1 MICTFY
7 LLPLNFEVWT
17 LNFMI
22 CTFYLWTLSF
32 ELWTLWYVP
41 FFLWALSFELW
52 ALNFMIY
59 TFYLWTLRFEHW
71 TLWYVPLTTTNY
83 ANDIIIATIN
93 LSTCLLINLS
103 TPHIIKFNV
112 QTSKF
117 KGTPNV
123 TNTNR
128 MWMSRHVV
136 YDRKMKYEGRIN
148 KVMMNKRMGNK
159 KTK

>member
-1 MICTFY
+1 MY
-7 LLPLNFEVWT
+7 LLSLNIEFWT

-22 CTFYLWTLSF
+22 CTFF
-32 ELWTLWYVP
+32 P
-41 FFLWALSFELW
+41 LSFELW

-103 TPHIIKFNV
+103 TPHIIKFKV

-148 KVMMNKRMGNK
+148 KVMMNKRLGNR

>member
-103 TPHIIKFNV
+103 TPHIIKFKV